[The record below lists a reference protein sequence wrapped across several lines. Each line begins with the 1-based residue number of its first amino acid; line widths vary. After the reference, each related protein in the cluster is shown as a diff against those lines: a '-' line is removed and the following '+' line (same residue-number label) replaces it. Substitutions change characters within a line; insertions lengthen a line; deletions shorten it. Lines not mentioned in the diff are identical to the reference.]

1 MIIIPILLLRRNA
14 TGRVSILVP
23 TVICRLPRLNWI
35 IELHSTGLH
44 KYKYSNTDK
53 QIQIQKYRYKNT
65 DTKIQIHKYRYTNI
79 NAIVVNIV
87 KNSKVAK
94 IAKVLGKLFFS

>member
-1 MIIIPILLLRRNA
+1 MIIIPVLLLRRNA

-53 QIQIQKYRYKNT
+53 QIQIQKYRYTNT
-65 DTKIQIHKYRYTNI
+65 NT
-79 NAIVVNIV
+79 IVVNIV